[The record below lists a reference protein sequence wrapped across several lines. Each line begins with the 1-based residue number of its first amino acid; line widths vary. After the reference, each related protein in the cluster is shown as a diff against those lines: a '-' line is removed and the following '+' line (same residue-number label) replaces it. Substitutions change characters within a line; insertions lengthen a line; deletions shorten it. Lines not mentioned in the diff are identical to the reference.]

1 MSNLLVDFHRNGG
14 ASLRREGKKSSWIE
28 AMEIDGLYILR
39 TMLES
44 DDSYE
49 GKSEQG
55 VMAVTM
61 VKEAVRESALWHFR
75 LVHLGV
81 NAV

>member
-1 MSNLLVDFHRNGG
+1 
-14 ASLRREGKKSSWIE
+14 
-28 AMEIDGLYILR
+28 MEIDGLYILR